1 MINYDMNWYDV
12 MRQIINNAVDG
23 KNKSQTSVYNYK
35 DGKQY
40 WIEATYTIKELHFQ
54 DEHEFMPQEV
64 HSMTKEKRT

>member
-1 MINYDMNWYDV
+1 MINYHMNWYDV

-40 WIEATYTIKELHFQ
+40 LVEATYTIKELHFQ
-54 DEHEFMPQEV
+54 DEHGFMPQGGTQ
-64 HSMTKEKRT
+64 HDD